1 MPNGKESM
9 TKELLRQSSLFA
21 GLSEE
26 ELNKMYQAATTV
38 DLPAGATLLK
48 EGDIGHSMYIV
59 LSGELEVTK
68 RSGADEV
75 VLSRLGAS
83 EMVGEMA
90 LLGQTVRLAS
100 ARALR
105 DSRVLEVSQEAF
117 EDLVCANPSTMLTIL
132 RTVIGRSR
140 SMEAIVQQN
149 EKMAELGKLAAGLAH
164 EMNNPAAAA
173 RRSAAQLK
181 DCLTAWLTLAAQLD
195 ATHLNEHQMSVRSN
209 LRLGM
214 GTRNSVSSDMDAI
227 TRSDRENDIQTWL
240 ESAGIDQAWEIA
252 PVLVSFGWTVDELK
266 ASTEVF
272 SKEQIPVLLRWMSAG
287 YSVHELLN
295 EVGISAERLSA
306 IVKVVKEYSYL
317 DQAPIQQV
325 NIHDGLENTL
335 LMMRHRLKNGVTLIR
350 DYAKDLPRIEAYASE
365 LNQVWT
371 NIIDNAA
378 DAMQEKGE
386 LRLHT
391 YMKGEQITVEIC
403 DNGPG
408 IPPDVQ
414 PHIFDSFFTTKPFGA
429 GTGMGLHIVYNIVVQ
444 KHHGQI
450 KVESKPGHTC
460 FQVILP
466 QRIVRE

>member
-1 MPNGKESM
+1 M

-21 GLSEE
+21 GLSDVD
-26 ELNKMYQAATTV
+26 LDKMYMASTMIN
-38 DLPAGATLLK
+38 LPAGEILIQ
-48 EGDIGHSMYIV
+48 EGVIGRSMYIV

-75 VLSRLGAS
+75 VLARLGAS
-83 EMVGEMA
+83 EIVGEMA
-90 LLGQTVRLAS
+90 LLGQAVRTAS
-100 ARALR
+100 VRALR
-105 DSRVLEVSQEAF
+105 ESCVLEVSQKAF
-117 EDLVCANPSTMLTIL
+117 EDFVCASPSTMLTML
-132 RTVIGRSR
+132 RTVTARSR
-140 SMEAIVQQN
+140 SMEVILQQN

-164 EMNNPAAAA
+164 ELNNPASAA

-181 DCLTAWLTLAAQLD
+181 ESLTNWLGLAAQLD
-195 ATHLNEHQMSVRSN
+195 SMHLNEQQMSARSN
-209 LRLGM
+209 LLLDM
-214 GTRNSVSSDMDAI
+214 GKRTYISSDLDAI
-227 TRSDRENDIQTWL
+227 TLSDRVNELQTWL
-240 ESAGIDQAWEIA
+240 ESMGVDQSWEIA
-252 PVLVSFGWTVDELK
+252 PVLVSFGWTVDELE
-266 ASTEVF
+266 SSIRVPF
-272 SKEQIPVLLRWMSAG
+272 KEHSAVVLRWLSAG
-287 YSVHELLN
+287 YTVHELLH
-295 EVGISAERLSA
+295 EVGVSAERISA

-335 LMMRHRLKNGVTLIR
+335 LMMRHRLKGGVTVIR
-350 DYAKDLPRIEAYASE
+350 EYANDLPRIEAYASE

-386 LRLHT
+386 LRLRT
-391 YMKGEQITVEIC
+391 YMTDGQVAVQIC

-429 GTGMGLHIVYNIVVQ
+429 GTGLGLHIVYNIVVQ

-450 KVESKPGHTC
+450 KVESTPGRTC

-466 QRIVRE
+466 QRIIRE